1 MNRIDKKTT
10 GIIIIYFVVGCLW
23 ILFTDRII
31 QNLVSDTT
39 LLTEYQTFK
48 GWFYILGTTVLLY
61 LLIKRQLDKIDSV
74 NKLLQESNLLK
85 TETLLKLNHAQYTA
99 KIGTWDWDMLSGNVW
114 WSDEMYSIFEV
125 NPDNYMPSFD
135 KFEQLV
141 HSDDRIS
148 FNTEVAKSI
157 TNKAVLN
164 YDFRITTGNGNLK
177 YCNIIGRIE
186 FDEEDNPSTMTGT
199 IMDISYRKNIELA
212 IQESEE
218 KYRAFFN
225 NSLDAAFLTT
235 PDGKILSANPA
246 AFRMF
251 GYSEHEFCKLVR
263 KVIIDN
269 TDPHFQ
275 ELLDERERTGKA
287 IGQLTCIRKNG
298 EHFSAEVSS
307 TIFEDA
313 NNQKKTSM
321 ILRDIT
327 QRKKAEDEINELN
340 EELEQKVAERTKE
353 LETANKEMEAFS
365 YSVSHDLRSPLR
377 AMDGYSTIL
386 MEDYSALL
394 DTEGNRL
401 LHAIAS
407 NATRMGN
414 LIDDLLAFSRVS
426 RQELRFVKIDMH
438 ALANT
443 IYQEIAT
450 ESDKKKTEF
459 LLQNIHDSYGDPALL
474 RQVWINLLGNALK
487 FSSKKSKCIIEA
499 GDTIEGEECI
509 YFVKDNGA
517 GFNME
522 YADKLYGVFKRLHTS
537 KDFEGTGIGL
547 SIIQRIIHRHGGR
560 VWAEGKVN
568 EGATFYFALPLKR
581 Q

>member
-1 MNRIDKKTT
+1 MNRIDKKAT
-10 GIIIIYFVVGCLW
+10 GIIIIYFVIGCLW

-31 QNLVSDTT
+31 QNFVSDIT

-48 GWFYILGTTVLLY
+48 GWFYILSTTILLY
-61 LLIKRQLDKIDSV
+61 LLIKRQLNKIDSV

-99 KIGTWDWDMLSGNVW
+99 KIGTWDWDMLSDKVW
-114 WSDEMYSIFEV
+114 WSDEIYSIFEV
-125 NPDNYMPSFD
+125 NPDNYIPSFD
-135 KFEQLV
+135 KLEQFV

-148 FNTEVAKSI
+148 FNTEVVQSI
-157 TNKAVLN
+157 TNKAILN
-164 YDFRITTGNGNLK
+164 YDFRITTGIGNLK
-177 YCNIIGRIE
+177 NCNIIGRID
-186 FDEEDNPSTMTGT
+186 FDEEDIPSTMTGT

-225 NSLDAAFLTT
+225 NSLDAAFLTS

-246 AFRMF
+246 AGDMF
-251 GYSEHEFCKLVR
+251 GYSEDEFCKLVSE
-263 KVIIDN
+263 VIVDK

-275 ELLDERERTGKA
+275 KLIDERERTGKA

-298 EHFSAEVSS
+298 EHFPAEVSS
-307 TIFEDA
+307 TIFVDA
-313 NNQKKTSM
+313 NYQKKTSI

-327 QRKKAEDEINELN
+327 QRKKAEDEINKLN
-340 EELEQKVAERTKE
+340 EELERKVAERTKE
-353 LETANKEMEAFS
+353 LEAANKEMEAFS

-386 MEDYSALL
+386 MEDYSSLL

-401 LHAIAS
+401 LHAITS

-443 IYQEIAT
+443 VYQEIAT

-459 LLQNIHDSYGDPALL
+459 LLHNIHDSYGDPSML
-474 RQVWINLLGNALK
+474 RQVWVNLLGNALK
-487 FSSKKSKCIIEA
+487 FSSKKSKCFIET
-499 GDTIEGEECI
+499 GNKIEGEECI

-547 SIIQRIIHRHGGR
+547 SIVQRIIHRHGGR

-568 EGATFYFALPLKR
+568 EGATFYFALPVLH
-581 Q
+581 